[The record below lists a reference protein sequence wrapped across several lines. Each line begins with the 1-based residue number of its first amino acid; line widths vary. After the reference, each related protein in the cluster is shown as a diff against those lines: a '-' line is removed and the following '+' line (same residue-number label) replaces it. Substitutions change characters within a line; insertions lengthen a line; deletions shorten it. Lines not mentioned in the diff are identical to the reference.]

1 MSSKYSPLYEYVK
14 NRYANVV
21 VLTFAQI
28 EDLIGFALPDPAR
41 TQREWWTAIDATT
54 DAEPSAGAWALAG
67 RIVTPN
73 LLARTV
79 RFERA

>member
-1 MSSKYSPLYEYVK
+1 MSSNYTPLYDYVK

-28 EDLIGFALPDPAR
+28 EDLVGFPLPALAR
-41 TQREWWTAIDATT
+41 THREWWTAVDAKK

-67 RIVTPN
+67 RIVTPD